1 MSKIYSETSTA
12 NHSNMSSI
20 IDVQK
25 REFLVFGLNN
35 EEYAIDIGTVNEL
48 RGYGTVTSI
57 ANSPIHIKGVI
68 NLRGAIVPIIDL
80 RIKFG
85 QQEPSY
91 DQFTVA
97 IILTVNGQ
105 TAGMVVDS
113 VSNVVALSSDQ
124 LKPAPKMSSGEE
136 AEFITGIGTVD
147 DRMLILIDVEKLI
160 FTSEI
165 SALDRLAA

>member
-1 MSKIYSETSTA
+1 MSKIYSDTNNST
-12 NHSNMSSI
+12 HSNMPGT

-35 EEYAIDIGTVNEL
+35 EEYAIDIGTVSEL
-48 RGYGTVTSI
+48 RGYGMVTAI
-57 ANSPIHIKGVI
+57 ANSPAHVKGVI

-85 QQEPSY
+85 QQAPTY

-97 IILTVNGQ
+97 IILNVNGQ

-113 VSNVVALSSDQ
+113 VSNVVALTSEQ
-124 LKPAPKMSSGEE
+124 LKPAPKTSSCDD
-136 AEFITGIGTVD
+136 AEFITGIGTID

-160 FTSEI
+160 FNSEI
-165 SALDRLAA
+165 STLDRLAA

>member
-1 MSKIYSETSTA
+1 MSKIYSDTSIT
-12 NHSNMSSI
+12 NHSGMSGT
-20 IDVQK
+20 IDVQT

-48 RGYGTVTSI
+48 RGYGTVTAI
-57 ANSPIHIKGVI
+57 ANSPTHIKGVI

-85 QQEPSY
+85 QQDPTY

-113 VSNVVALSSDQ
+113 VSNVVALTNDQ

-136 AEFITGIGTVD
+136 AEFITGIGTVG
-147 DRMLILIDVEKLI
+147 DRMLILIDVERLI

-165 SALDRLAA
+165 AAVDRLAA

>member
-1 MSKIYSETSTA
+1 MSKIDSDTSASHYSS
-12 NHSNMSSI
+12 MSRT

-35 EEYAIDIGTVNEL
+35 EEYAIDIGTVSEL
-48 RGYGTVTSI
+48 RGYGTVTAI
-57 ANSPIHIKGVI
+57 ANAPIHIKGVI
-68 NLRGAIVPIIDL
+68 NLRDVIVPIIDL

-85 QQEPSY
+85 QQEPTY

-97 IILTVNGQ
+97 IILNVNGQ
-105 TAGMVVDS
+105 TAGMVVDN
-113 VSNVVALSSDQ
+113 VSNVVALTKDQ
-124 LKPAPKMSSGEE
+124 LKPSPKMSSGDE

-147 DRMLILIDVEKLI
+147 DRMLILIDVTKLI

-165 SALDRLAA
+165 SGLDRLAA

>member
-1 MSKIYSETSTA
+1 MSKIYSDTSIT
-12 NHSNMSSI
+12 NHSGMAGT
-20 IDVQK
+20 IDVQT

-48 RGYGTVTSI
+48 RGYGTVTAI

-68 NLRGAIVPIIDL
+68 NLRGVIVPIIDL

-85 QQEPSY
+85 QQDPAY

-113 VSNVVALSSDQ
+113 VSNVVALTNDQ

-147 DRMLILIDVEKLI
+147 DRMLILIDVEKLV

-165 SALDRLAA
+165 SAIDRLAA

>member
-1 MSKIYSETSTA
+1 MSG
-12 NHSNMSSI
+12 SS
-20 IDVQK
+20 DVQK

-48 RGYGTVTSI
+48 RGYGAVTAI

-68 NLRGAIVPIIDL
+68 NLRGVIVPIVDL
-80 RIKFG
+80 RIRFG
-85 QQEPSY
+85 QQDPAY

-113 VSNVVALSSDQ
+113 VSNVVALTNDQ
-124 LKPAPKMSSGEE
+124 LKPAPKMPSGEE
-136 AEFITGIGTVD
+136 ADFITGIGTVD
-147 DRMLILIDVEKLI
+147 DRMLILVDVGRLI